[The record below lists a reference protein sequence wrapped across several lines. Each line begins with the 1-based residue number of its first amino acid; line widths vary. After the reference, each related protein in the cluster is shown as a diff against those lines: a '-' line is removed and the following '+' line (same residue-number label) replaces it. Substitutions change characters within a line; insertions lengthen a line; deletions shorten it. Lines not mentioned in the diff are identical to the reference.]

1 MLYIFSLI
9 LGFIVGCIGMHSAIK
24 EEIQQCK
31 TYEELAKTLTK
42 LCLLKIN
49 KNQKHWILETNST

>member
-49 KNQKHWILETNST
+49 KNQKH